1 MRAVE
6 ISAKTEYAVRAML
19 ELADA
24 SDPWSAPV
32 SVDVLAQGQGLPRK
46 FLEAILAD
54 LRRAELVISTKG
66 SRGGYQLAR
75 PASEI
80 AVGAIFRAVDGPLAE
95 VRGRRPHQMEYDG
108 VAKHL
113 PVLWVAVR
121 SSLRQVLDDTSLEQ
135 LRSGDLPGRVR
146 DLAAEPDAWSSR

>member
-1 MRAVE
+1 MRTVE

-24 SDPWSAPV
+24 TDPASAPV
-32 SVDVLAQGQGLPRK
+32 SVDVLAQGQELPRK

-54 LRRAELVISTKG
+54 LRRAGLVVSTKG
-66 SRGGYQLAR
+66 ARGGYQLAR
-75 PASEI
+75 PASQI
-80 AVGAIFRAVDGPLAE
+80 AVGAVFRAVDGPLAE
-95 VRGRRPHQMEYDG
+95 VRGRRPHQTSYEG
-108 VAKHL
+108 VPQHL

-135 LRSGDLPGRVR
+135 LRSGELPQHVR
-146 DLAAEPDAWSSR
+146 DLAQEPDAWLSR